1 MSTELSADLVAAAL
15 KAGADAAEAIEAEHQ
30 SLSVTVRHGG
40 LEEVEREESRDLS
53 LRVFIGKRHATVSG
67 SDITAD
73 GRARLVERAVAM
85 ARLAPEDP
93 WSGLVEADALAGGPR
108 PVLDLFDPADPDP
121 ETLEA
126 LAREAEAAALD
137 MPRIANSDG
146 GSASSSRSAWRLAT
160 SNGFFGEHRATG
172 FHVGAA
178 VIAGEGEG
186 MESGYDGLSRRWF
199 ADLPAPEKVG
209 REAARRAASRLG
221 ARKIASTTAPVIF
234 ENRIATSLIGPF
246 LGAISGPSVARGV
259 SFLKDRLG
267 EAIFSSCVTLV
278 DDPHRPRGLGSSPFD
293 DEGAVNRRIA
303 LVDKGVLTTWLHNAA
318 SARQLGM
325 ALTGHAT
332 RGSAGPAGVG
342 TSNLTLQPGERD
354 LAGLMSDAGTGLLVT
369 SMFGPS
375 LNANTGDWSVGCS
388 GFWFENGEIAYPVSE
403 ITVAGALPDVYAR
416 LIPGSDLELR
426 GSANA
431 PSLLVDRLSI
441 AGK

>member
-1 MSTELSADLVAAAL
+1 
-15 KAGADAAEAIEAEHQ
+15 
-30 SLSVTVRHGG
+30 
-40 LEEVEREESRDLS
+40 
-53 LRVFIGKRHATVSG
+53 
-67 SDITAD
+67 
-73 GRARLVERAVAM
+73 M

-267 EAIFSSCVTLV
+267 EAVFSSCVTLV

-325 ALTGHAT
+325 ALTGHAS

-342 TSNLTLQPGERD
+342 TSNLTLEPGDRD

-403 ITVAGALPDVYAR
+403 ITVAGALPDIYAR
-416 LIPGSDLELR
+416 LVPGSDLESR
-426 GSANA
+426 GSANS
-431 PSLLVDRLSI
+431 PSLLVDSLSI